1 MGRECPQ
8 LGSRALFPDLE
19 GPAYLAHAAISPL
32 STPVRERIAEVAAD
46 YGRGG
51 MAGFVRWAPRLRQ
64 VRQDLAA
71 MICADPSEVAFVANT
86 TQGVI
91 DIAFGLPWR
100 KGDRVVLFDGE
111 FPANVTPWQQAAE
124 EFGLDLCW
132 LSLDPFQR
140 SVDEGLAELERVLD
154 RGVRI
159 VAVSAVQYKTG
170 LQMPLA
176 DMAALC
182 HKYGAEIFVDAIQA
196 LGATPVDVSWG
207 IDYLSSGSHKH
218 LMGAEGAGF
227 LYVAERCAATLK
239 PRLAGW
245 LGHKAA
251 AAFLMGDEPR
261 LSYDNPLKLGAP
273 ALETGTSNVIG
284 LAALGAS
291 IELLNQLGVP
301 AIRAHV
307 DAYLDQLEAGLI
319 ERGFRSHR
327 AKAPALR
334 STLLSVTVPE
344 DVRLSKLGAA
354 LRGRGVV
361 CNTPDGLMR
370 FAPHWPNAH
379 SEVPKV
385 LAAFDEALADLRSG
399 A

>member
-1 MGRECPQ
+1 MVEPK
-8 LGSRALFPDLE
+8 LGERALFPDLE
-19 GPAYLAHAAISPL
+19 GTAYLAHAAISPL
-32 STPVRERIAEVAAD
+32 SSPVRERIAEVAAD

-51 MAGFVRWAPRLRQ
+51 MAGFVRWAPHLRQ
-64 VRQDLAA
+64 VRQDLAS
-71 MICADPSEVAFVANT
+71 MISADPGEIAFVANT

-124 EFGLDLCW
+124 QFGLELCW

-140 SVDEGLAELERVLD
+140 SLDEGLAELERSLK
-154 RGVRI
+154 RGVRV

-170 LQMPLA
+170 LRMPLA
-176 DMAALC
+176 EMAALC
-182 HKYGAEIFVDAIQA
+182 HKYDAEIFVDAIQA
-196 LGATPVDVSWG
+196 LGATPLDVSWG

-218 LMGAEGAGF
+218 LMGPEGAGF
-227 LYVAERCAATLK
+227 LYVAERCAATLR

-245 LGHKAA
+245 LGHEEP
-251 AAFLMGDEPR
+251 AAFLMGDEPQ
-261 LSYDNPLKLGAP
+261 LNYDNPLKSGAQ
-273 ALETGTSNVIG
+273 AFETGTSNVIG

-291 IELLNQLGVP
+291 VELLSQIGVA
-301 AIRAHV
+301 AIHAHV
-307 DAYLDQLEAGLI
+307 DTYLDRLEAGLV

-327 AKAPALR
+327 SKAPALR
-334 STLLSVTVPE
+334 STLLSVAVPE

-354 LRGRGVV
+354 LRDRGVV

-379 SEVPKV
+379 SEVPQV
-385 LAAFDEALADLRSG
+385 LAALDDALADLRG
-399 A
+399 RV

>member
-1 MGRECPQ
+1 MVEPK
-8 LGSRALFPDLE
+8 LGDRTLFPDLE
-19 GPAYLAHAAISPL
+19 GTAYLAHGAISPL
-32 STPVRERIAEVAAD
+32 SLPVRERITEVAND

-51 MAGFVRWAPRLRQ
+51 MAGFARWAPRLQQ
-64 VRQDLAA
+64 VRQQLATVISA
-71 MICADPSEVAFVANT
+71 EPSEIAFVANT

-91 DIAFGLPWR
+91 DIAFGLPWK

-124 EFGLDLCW
+124 QFGLELCW

-140 SVDEGLAELERVLD
+140 SVEEGLAELERALD
-154 RGVRI
+154 RGVRL

-170 LQMPLA
+170 LRMPLA
-176 DMAALC
+176 EMAAIC
-182 HKYGAEIFVDAIQA
+182 HGYGAEIFVDAIQA

-218 LMGAEGAGF
+218 LMGPEGAGF
-227 LYVAERCAATLK
+227 LYVAERCASTLK

-245 LGHKAA
+245 LGHKDP
-251 AAFLMGDEPR
+251 AAFLMGDEPKLR
-261 LSYDNPLKLGAP
+261 YDNPLQQGAQS
-273 ALETGTSNVIG
+273 LEIGTSNVMG

-291 IELLNQLGVP
+291 IELLSQLGVS
-301 AIRAHV
+301 AIHGHV
-307 DAYLDQLEAGLI
+307 DGYLDLLEAGLI

-327 AKAPALR
+327 SKAPALR
-334 STLLSVTVPE
+334 STLLSVSVPH
-344 DVRLSKLGAA
+344 DLRLSKLGAA

-370 FAPHWPNAH
+370 FAPHWPNGH
-379 SEVPKV
+379 DEVPEV
-385 LAAFDEALADLRSG
+385 LAVMDQVLADLRG
-399 A
+399 

>member
-1 MGRECPQ
+1 VTVIR
-8 LGSRALFPDLE
+8 LGDRGLFPDLE
-19 GPAYLAHAAISPL
+19 GVAYLAHAAISPL
-32 STPVRERIAEVAAD
+32 STPVRERIAEVATD

-71 MICADPSEVAFVANT
+71 MISAEPSEIAFVANT

-100 KGDRVVLFDGE
+100 KGERVVLFDGE

-124 EFGLDLCW
+124 EFGLELCW
-132 LSLDPFQR
+132 LSLEAFQR
-140 SVDEGLAELERVLD
+140 SVDEGLAELERALD
-154 RGVRI
+154 RGVRL

-170 LQMPLA
+170 LRMPLA
-176 DMAALC
+176 EMAALC

-196 LGATPVDVSWG
+196 LGATPLDVSCG

-218 LMGAEGAGF
+218 LMGPEGAGF
-227 LYVAERCAATLK
+227 LYVAARCAATLK

-245 LGHKAA
+245 LGHEDP
-251 AAFLMGDEPR
+251 AAFLIGDEAKLR
-261 LSYDNPLKLGAP
+261 YDAPFKHGAQ

-291 IELLNQLGVP
+291 IELLSALGVP
-301 AIRAHV
+301 AIHAHL
-307 DAYLDQLEAGLI
+307 DAYLDRLEAGLV

-327 AKAPALR
+327 ATAPSLR
-334 STLLSVTVPE
+334 STLLSVSVP
-344 DVRLSKLGAA
+344 DDIRLSKLGAA
-354 LRGRGVV
+354 LRVRGVV

-379 SEVPKV
+379 DEVPEV
-385 LAAFDEALADLRSG
+385 LAAMDEALAQVRAG

>member
-1 MGRECPQ
+1 MVEPK
-8 LGSRALFPDLE
+8 LGERALFPDLE
-19 GPAYLAHAAISPL
+19 GTAYLAHAAISPL
-32 STPVRERIAEVAAD
+32 SSPVRERIAEVAAD

-51 MAGFVRWAPRLRQ
+51 MAGFVRWAPHLRQ
-64 VRQDLAA
+64 VRQDLAS
-71 MICADPSEVAFVANT
+71 MISADPGEIAFVANT

-124 EFGLDLCW
+124 QFGLELCW

-140 SVDEGLAELERVLD
+140 SLDEGLAELERSLA
-154 RGVRI
+154 RGIRV

-170 LQMPLA
+170 LRMPLA
-176 DMAALC
+176 EMAALC
-182 HKYGAEIFVDAIQA
+182 HKYDAEIFVDAIQA
-196 LGATPVDVSWG
+196 LGATPLDVSCG

-218 LMGAEGAGF
+218 LMGPEGAGF
-227 LYVAERCAATLK
+227 LYVAERCAATLR

-245 LGHKAA
+245 LGHEEP
-251 AAFLMGDEPR
+251 AAFLMGDEPK
-261 LSYDNPLKLGAP
+261 LNYDNPLKSGAQ
-273 ALETGTSNVIG
+273 AFETGTSNVIG

-291 IELLNQLGVP
+291 VELLSQIGVA
-301 AIRAHV
+301 AIHAHV
-307 DAYLDQLEAGLI
+307 DTYLDQLEAGLV

-327 AKAPALR
+327 SNAPVLR
-334 STLLSVTVPE
+334 STLLSVAVPE

-354 LRGRGVV
+354 LRDRGVV

-379 SEVPKV
+379 SEVPQV
-385 LAAFDEALADLRSG
+385 LAALDDALADLRG
-399 A
+399 RV

>member
-1 MGRECPQ
+1 MVEPK
-8 LGSRALFPDLE
+8 LGERALFPDLE
-19 GPAYLAHAAISPL
+19 GTAYLAHAAISPL
-32 STPVRERIAEVAAD
+32 SSPVRERIAEVAAD

-51 MAGFVRWAPRLRQ
+51 MAGFVRWAPHLRQ
-64 VRQDLAA
+64 VRQDLAS
-71 MICADPSEVAFVANT
+71 MISADPGEIAFVANT

-124 EFGLDLCW
+124 QFGLELCW

-140 SVDEGLAELERVLD
+140 SLDEGLAELERSLA
-154 RGVRI
+154 RGIRV

-170 LQMPLA
+170 LRMPLA
-176 DMAALC
+176 EMAALC
-182 HKYGAEIFVDAIQA
+182 HKYDAEIFVDAIQA
-196 LGATPVDVSWG
+196 LGATPLDVSWG

-218 LMGAEGAGF
+218 LMGPEGAGF
-227 LYVAERCAATLK
+227 LYVAERCAATLR

-245 LGHKAA
+245 LGHEEP
-251 AAFLMGDEPR
+251 AAFLMGDEPK
-261 LSYDNPLKLGAP
+261 LNYDNPLKSGAQ
-273 ALETGTSNVIG
+273 AFETGTSNVIG

-291 IELLNQLGVP
+291 VELLSQIGVA
-301 AIRAHV
+301 AIHAHV
-307 DAYLDQLEAGLI
+307 DTYLDQLEAGLV

-327 AKAPALR
+327 SNAPVLR
-334 STLLSVTVPE
+334 STLLSVAVPE

-354 LRGRGVV
+354 LRDRGVV

-379 SEVPKV
+379 SEVPQV
-385 LAAFDEALADLRSG
+385 LAALDDALADLRG
-399 A
+399 RV

>member
-1 MGRECPQ
+1 MVEPK
-8 LGSRALFPDLE
+8 LGDRSLFPHLE
-19 GPAYLAHAAISPL
+19 ATAYLAHAAISPL
-32 STPVRERIAEVAAD
+32 SAPVCERIAEVAQD
-46 YGRGG
+46 YACGG

-64 VRQDLAA
+64 VRQELAVL
-71 MICADPSEVAFVANT
+71 ISADQSEIAFVANT

-124 EFGLDLCW
+124 EFHLDLRW
-132 LSLDPFQR
+132 LSLDAFHR
-140 SVDEGLAELERVLD
+140 SVDEGLAELQRVLE
-154 RGVRI
+154 RGARV

-170 LQMPLA
+170 LRMPLA
-176 DMAALC
+176 EMAALC
-182 HKYGAEIFVDAIQA
+182 HEYDAEIFVDAIQA
-196 LGATPVDVSWG
+196 LGATPVDVSAG

-227 LYVAERCAATLK
+227 LYVAERCAAALN

-245 LGHKAA
+245 LGHEDPVE
-251 AAFLMGDEPR
+251 FLMGDEPKLR
-261 LSYDNPLKLGAP
+261 YDSPFKHGAQ
-273 ALETGTSNVIG
+273 ALEIGTSNVIG

-291 IELLNQLGVP
+291 IELLSQLGVP
-301 AIRAHV
+301 AVHAHV
-307 DAYLDQLEAGLI
+307 EAYLDQLEAGLV

-327 AKAPALR
+327 AKTSALR
-334 STLLSVTVPE
+334 STLLGATVPG
-344 DVRLSKLGAA
+344 DVRLSKLAAA
-354 LRGRGVV
+354 LRDRGVI

-379 SEVPKV
+379 DEVPEV
-385 LAAFDEALADLRSG
+385 LAAVDQALADLRG
-399 A
+399 

>member
-1 MGRECPQ
+1 MVEPK
-8 LGSRALFPDLE
+8 LGDRALFPDLE
-19 GPAYLAHAAISPL
+19 GTAYLAHAAISPL
-32 STPVRERIAEVAAD
+32 SDPVRERIAEVAND

-51 MAGFVRWAPRLRQ
+51 MVGFARWAPRLRE
-64 VRQDLAA
+64 VRQQLATVISA
-71 MICADPSEVAFVANT
+71 EPSEIAFVANT

-124 EFGLDLCW
+124 EFDLELCW
-132 LSLDPFQR
+132 LSLDAFQR
-140 SVDEGLAELERVLD
+140 SVEEGLAELAGALD
-154 RGVRI
+154 RGIRV

-170 LQMPLA
+170 LRMPLA
-176 DMAALC
+176 EMAALC

-218 LMGAEGAGF
+218 LMGPEGSGF
-227 LYVAERCAATLK
+227 LYVAERCASTLK

-245 LGHKAA
+245 LGHKDPAS
-251 AAFLMGDEPR
+251 FLMGDEPR
-261 LSYDNPLKLGAP
+261 LRYDVPFTRGAQ
-273 ALETGTSNVIG
+273 ALEIGTSNVIG

-291 IELLNQLGVP
+291 IELLSQLGVP
-301 AIRAHV
+301 MIHAHL
-307 DAYLDQLEAGLI
+307 DAYLDLLEAGLV

-334 STLLSVTVPE
+334 STLLSVTVPH

-354 LRGRGVV
+354 LRHRGVV

-379 SEVPKV
+379 EEIPEVLGIMDQV
-385 LAAFDEALADLRSG
+385 LADLR

>member
-1 MGRECPQ
+1 MVEPK
-8 LGSRALFPDLE
+8 LGERALFPDLE
-19 GPAYLAHAAISPL
+19 GTAYLAHAAISPL
-32 STPVRERIAEVAAD
+32 SSPVRERIAEVAAD

-51 MAGFVRWAPRLRQ
+51 MAGFVRWAPHLRQ
-64 VRQDLAA
+64 VRQDLAS
-71 MICADPSEVAFVANT
+71 MISADPGEIAFVANT

-124 EFGLDLCW
+124 QFGLELCW

-140 SVDEGLAELERVLD
+140 SPDEGLAELERSLD
-154 RGVRI
+154 RGVRV

-170 LQMPLA
+170 LRMPLA
-176 DMAALC
+176 EMAALC
-182 HKYGAEIFVDAIQA
+182 HKYDAEIFVDAIQA
-196 LGATPVDVSWG
+196 LGATPLDVSWG

-218 LMGAEGAGF
+218 LMGPEGAGF
-227 LYVAERCAATLK
+227 LYVAERCAATLR

-245 LGHKAA
+245 LGHEEP
-251 AAFLMGDEPR
+251 AAFLMGDEPQ
-261 LSYDNPLKLGAP
+261 LNYDNPLKSGAQ
-273 ALETGTSNVIG
+273 AFETGTSNVIG

-291 IELLNQLGVP
+291 VELLSQIGVA
-301 AIRAHV
+301 AIHAHV
-307 DAYLDQLEAGLI
+307 DTYLDQLEAGLV

-327 AKAPALR
+327 SNAPVLR
-334 STLLSVTVPE
+334 STLLSVAVPE

-354 LRGRGVV
+354 LRDRGVV

-379 SEVPKV
+379 SEVPQV
-385 LAAFDEALADLRSG
+385 LAALDDALADLRG
-399 A
+399 RV